1 MITAFQS
8 TKVIMFPQGGIIQ
21 TYTVSVEQ

>member
-21 TYTVSVEQ
+21 TYTVSREQ